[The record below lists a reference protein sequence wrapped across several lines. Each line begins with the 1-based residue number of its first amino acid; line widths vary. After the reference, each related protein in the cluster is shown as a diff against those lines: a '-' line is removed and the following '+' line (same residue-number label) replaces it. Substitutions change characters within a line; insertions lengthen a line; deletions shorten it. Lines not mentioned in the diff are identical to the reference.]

1 MTVLFF
7 LLLKREIGAGWP
19 VITDALSQAAFFI
32 MIALLFP
39 LAVGPAPDRLAELA
53 AALIWIAALLSAI
66 PGFDRLFADDMRGG
80 WCEQLLSY
88 GTPLWLYIYAK
99 LTGWFILSIIP
110 LLSILPFLSIMMGLE
125 TASVPMLALS
135 LSVGMFAI
143 LLLGG
148 LTAGLSMGAR
158 RSAMLLSVLILPLV
172 LPVLIFG
179 VMAVE
184 ASIAGQPA
192 WPHLK
197 LLLAICLFFAVICP
211 PATQFALKSAIEER

>member
-1 MTVLFF
+1 
-7 LLLKREIGAGWP
+7 
-19 VITDALSQAAFFI
+19 
-32 MIALLFP
+32 
-39 LAVGPAPDRLAELA
+39 
-53 AALIWIAALLSAI
+53 
-66 PGFDRLFADDMRGG
+66 
-80 WCEQLLSY
+80 
-88 GTPLWLYIYAK
+88 
-99 LTGWFILSIIP
+99 
-110 LLSILPFLSIMMGLE
+110 MMGLE
-125 TASVPMLALS
+125 PASVPMLALS

-179 VMAVE
+179 VMAVD